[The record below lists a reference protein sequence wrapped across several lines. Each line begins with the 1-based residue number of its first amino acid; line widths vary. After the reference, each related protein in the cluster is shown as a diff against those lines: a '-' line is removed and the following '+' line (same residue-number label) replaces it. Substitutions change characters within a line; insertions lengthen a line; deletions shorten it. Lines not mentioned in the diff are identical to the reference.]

1 MATPTVL
8 VIEDDYDSR
17 DMLCEWLR
25 QHGYRCVGAVDGYDG
40 LSCLE
45 ELPHLS
51 LILLDLMMPGMSG
64 RQFRTI
70 QRDHA
75 RHGRVPVVVL
85 TAHANP
91 YAESQS
97 LDAQDVLTKPLDLRA
112 LLKVVRRY
120 AGPPLQAATSTP

>member
-1 MATPTVL
+1 VATPTVL

-25 QHGYRCVGAVDGYDG
+25 QHGYRCVGAVDGHDG

-51 LILLDLMMPGMSG
+51 LNLLDLMMPGMSG

-70 QRDHA
+70 QRGHA
-75 RHGRVPVVVL
+75 RHGGVPVVVL

-91 YAESQS
+91 SAESQS
-97 LDAQDVLTKPLDLRA
+97 LDAQDVLTKPLDLKA

-120 AGPPLQAATSTP
+120 AGPPLQAAAATP